1 MLLIIFDCD
10 GTLVD
15 SQHLICAAM
24 GEAFAARAMA
34 PPAREAVLEVIGLS
48 LGEAIARL
56 AEGAEGE
63 EIDALGSAYRAAFI
77 ELRRQARHVEP
88 LFPGAREAVEA
99 LALTDDVLLGIATGK
114 SRRGVDNFLERFA
127 FAPHFATVQT
137 ADDAPSKPHPAM
149 IERAMAETGA
159 AAGRTVMVGDTA
171 HDMAM
176 ARAAGVRAIGAA
188 WGYHSEAALKGAGA
202 HDLARD
208 FADLMRL
215 LSADASPRDAAE

>member
-1 MLLIIFDCD
+1 MRLIIFDCD

-24 GEAFAARAMA
+24 GEAFAARALT

-56 AEGAEGE
+56 AEGADGN
-63 EIDALGSAYRAAFI
+63 EIEALGAAYRAAFV
-77 ELRRQARHVEP
+77 ELRRRASHEEP
-88 LFPGAREAVEA
+88 LFPGAREAVEV
-99 LALTDDVLLGIATGK
+99 LARTHDVMLGIATGK
-114 SRRGVDNFLERFA
+114 SRRGVRTFLERFA

-159 AAGRTVMVGDTA
+159 AADRTVMVGDTA

-176 ARAAGVRAIGAA
+176 ARAAGVWAIGVA
-188 WGYHSEAALKGAGA
+188 WGYHPEAALERAGA
-202 HDLARD
+202 HALARD
-208 FADLMRL
+208 FAGLMRL
-215 LSADASPRDAAE
+215 LAAPARPRDAAE